1 MKPVKKE
8 ERLHKY
14 IGFHNTEEVCNS
26 ESTNKDSAKKLCE
39 DTLLKYFHK
48 LQDNL
53 TRFSLENYNGEV
65 AYVGSTS
72 LNKKEK
78 KWLTI

>member
-1 MKPVKKE
+1 MGISTNLLVTNNVTVSIT
-8 ERLHKY
+8 L
-14 IGFHNTEEVCNS
+14 
-26 ESTNKDSAKKLCE
+26 TNKDSAKKLCE

-78 KWLTI
+78 